1 VYRQQSYLGCTAHWI
16 DDLWT
21 LHSFEI
27 FCIPFNT
34 PNKKAP
40 NVRKVLIE
48 GLSIYNLVPYM
59 KNIIWV
65 SDRGSNIKKVL
76 EEEEVVFCAGHRINN
91 ILEKLFFQN
100 EEKNKREEKKR

>member
-1 VYRQQSYLGCTAHWI
+1 
-16 DDLWT
+16 
-21 LHSFEI
+21 
-27 FCIPFNT
+27 
-34 PNKKAP
+34 
-40 NVRKVLIE
+40 
-48 GLSIYNLVPYM
+48 M